1 LKCEFMQGKLGEKFD
16 GIITS
21 VNSFGIFVELDEV
34 HVDGLV
40 HITALDNDFYHF
52 DPIGHRLHG
61 ERTGTVYR
69 LGDPLRVQV
78 AAVNLD
84 DRKID
89 FVLAEPSGKGGKSG
103 QGGKGGQGRPGPR
116 TSKQKEKARPI
127 AQADQATAPA
137 PAAQTQADKASE
149 GVKKPRSR
157 NRRKRKPTGAAPTS

>member
-1 LKCEFMQGKLGEKFD
+1 MQGKLGETFD
-16 GIITS
+16 GCITS

-69 LGDPLRVQV
+69 LGDRLRVQV

-89 FVLAEPSGKGGKSG
+89 FVLAEPSG
-103 QGGKGGQGRPGPR
+103 R
-116 TSKQKEKARPI
+116 KAQPK
-127 AQADQATAPA
+127 AKA
-137 PAAQTQADKASE
+137 AAQTPAPTPARAAQPAE
-149 GVKKPRSR
+149 GAKKPRSR
-157 NRRKRKPTGAAPTS
+157 NRRKRKPAGATPAS